1 MNLLIRK
8 ARKHDKA
15 AFQQLMEQEGKSMYK
30 IALAIL
36 KNDDDAAD
44 AMQETAL
51 ACWEK
56 IDTLRKDRYFK
67 TWLTRIL
74 INNCNAIHRQRAK
87 MAAEGAVAEPWAQD
101 PAYAN
106 VEWEYFLE
114 CLDEKYRTIIILYYV
129 EGFKTREIAEIL
141 QVNENTVRGRMATA
155 RKKLELLYTDSSD
168 KMRKPERNK
177 NTLFTAERGISHEQ
191 I

>member
-30 IALAIL
+30 IAKAIL

-56 IDTLRKDRYFK
+56 IDTLEKDRYFR

-74 INNCNAIHRQRAK
+74 INNCNAIYRQRTK
-87 MAAEGAVAEPWAQD
+87 MVSGEEIPEPYFQEAG
-101 PAYAN
+101 YAN
-106 VEWEYFLE
+106 VEWESFLN
-114 CLDEKYRTIIILYYV
+114 CLDGKYRTIIILYYV

-141 QVNENTVRGRMATA
+141 QVNENTVRGRLVTA
-155 RKKLELLYTDSSD
+155 RKKLEAQYTEDIRTGRPV
-168 KMRKPERNK
+168 KMDGQKQLC
-177 NTLFTAERGISHEQ
+177 TTERGL
-191 I
+191 